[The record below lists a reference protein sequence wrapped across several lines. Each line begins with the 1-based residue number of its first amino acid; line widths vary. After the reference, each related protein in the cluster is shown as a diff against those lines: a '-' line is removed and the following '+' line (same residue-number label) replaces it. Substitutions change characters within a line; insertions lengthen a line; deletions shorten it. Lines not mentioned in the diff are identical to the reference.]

1 MAWFPVGGV
10 EGQCVQQN
18 GAGVSFEQLPCLYP
32 NTLGRFYTRTEMN
45 YDPVIARDWMVNNP
59 WVPILAILLYG
70 VGCTMGRQFFRER
83 TAWNW
88 RRTMALWNLGLSTF
102 SFLGFL
108 RTSPQLL
115 HNILHYTIADNLC
128 FDPES
133 SFGSGSTGLWVQ
145 LFCLSKIP
153 ELIDTFFIVVHKK
166 PLIFLHWYHHVS
178 VLLYCWHAFVT
189 KAPAGLIFVVM
200 NYAVHA
206 LMYFYYFLMA
216 VKCKPK
222 WFNSIWI
229 TVAQISQ
236 MIVGVITTALGFIM
250 VPKYSGA
257 CFLTSDNNAAAL
269 IMYGSYLIL
278 FLQFFLKRY
287 SVPVKT
293 HKSMKQA

>member
-153 ELIDTFFIVVHKK
+153 YVPALCEGDGAM
-166 PLIFLHWYHHVS
+166 WAG
-178 VLLYCWHAFVT
+178 VL
-189 KAPAGLIFVVM
+189 
-200 NYAVHA
+200 
-206 LMYFYYFLMA
+206 
-216 VKCKPK
+216 
-222 WFNSIWI
+222 
-229 TVAQISQ
+229 
-236 MIVGVITTALGFIM
+236 
-250 VPKYSGA
+250 
-257 CFLTSDNNAAAL
+257 D
-269 IMYGSYLIL
+269 
-278 FLQFFLKRY
+278 
-287 SVPVKT
+287 
-293 HKSMKQA
+293 